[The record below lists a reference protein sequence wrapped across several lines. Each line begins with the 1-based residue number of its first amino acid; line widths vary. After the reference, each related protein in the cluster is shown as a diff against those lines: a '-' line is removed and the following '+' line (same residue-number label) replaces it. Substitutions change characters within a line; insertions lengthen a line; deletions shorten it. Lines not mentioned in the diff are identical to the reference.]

1 MSFALRA
8 TQPCFKSPLI
18 GLTFALPSC
27 LSLLGQTKWL
37 PISFQHSRVWFDTA
51 RPPQSIRTHRLAL
64 FVSFRTYITHLLPT
78 AILLTG
84 DAFGNAETS
93 LTWACIDEPL
103 LAQLRR
109 SLCFG
114 RITAVILMRLCPHF
128 LFSTYTPLYGVC
140 KYFFEKYLRETRPG
154 IVIHHTGGGV
164 SNKKATEVLTR
175 YSQ

>member
-1 MSFALRA
+1 MLVCLGMGTTPFSY
-8 TQPCFKSPLI
+8 SP
-18 GLTFALPSC
+18 
-27 LSLLGQTKWL
+27 
-37 PISFQHSRVWFDTA
+37 
-51 RPPQSIRTHRLAL
+51 IRLCNL
-64 FVSFRTYITHLLPT
+64 SFRTFDHYLLPT
-78 AILLTG
+78 AILLT
-84 DAFGNAETS
+84 DPFGFVQ
-93 LTWACIDEPL
+93 ACIDEPS

-114 RITAVILMRLCPHF
+114 RITAVILTRLCPHF

-164 SNKKATEVLTR
+164 SNEKATEVLTR